1 MASLS
6 HVRPGFNLPIVLN
19 GFNFMKKFL
28 LNSLAVL
35 IIVVGARAWADG
47 KPAETGTIDIVFI
60 GDSITAGS
68 GLPDPKTEAAPVIAG
83 LDLQKELGGTAVVSI
98 SNRGHSG
105 HTTVDFQPG
114 GKDFSGVESAATGLE
129 ASNPGQL
136 VFSIMLGTNDSANA
150 GPKGAPVSAGD
161 YAHNLEQMIDKLLA
175 EFPDSKF
182 VIHHAIWYSPNTHN
196 TSDYE
201 GDSAANRLKSY
212 FPAIDSLVAHYA
224 SSNPGH
230 VYVGDVQGYDYFANH
245 TSEMRAENGK
255 DGVFYLHPNATGAK
269 SLGGFWAAALADTLN
284 H

>member
-1 MASLS
+1 
-6 HVRPGFNLPIVLN
+6 
-19 GFNFMKKFL
+19 MKKFL
-28 LNSLAVL
+28 LNTLIVLSIAV
-35 IIVVGARAWADG
+35 GTRAWADD
-47 KPAETGTIDIVFI
+47 KTAAARVVDVVFI

-83 LDLQKELGGTAVVSI
+83 ADLQKGLGDTAVVYI

-105 HTTVDFQPG
+105 HTTLDFLPG
-114 GKDFSGVESAATGLE
+114 GKDFSGVEDAAKGLE
-129 ASNPGQL
+129 TSHPGRL

-161 YAHNLEQMIDKLLA
+161 YAHNLELIIDKLLA

-182 VIHHAIWYSPNTHN
+182 VIQHAIWYSPNTHN

-212 FPAIDSLVAHYA
+212 FPAIDGLVARYA

-230 VYVGDVQGYDYFANH
+230 VYVGDVQAYDYFANH
-245 TSEMRAENGK
+245 TNEMRAENGK
-255 DGVFYLHPNATGAK
+255 DGIFHLHPNATGAV
-269 SLGGFWAAALADTLN
+269 SLGGFWAAALEDKVN
-284 H
+284 P